1 MGNEQFD
8 DMAVLS
14 TFAELRASLHRADVE
29 ALRRQLKTV
38 WGRQVF
44 SALDDNVALKAEDK
58 FLLSRFSTA
67 FAA

>member
-1 MGNEQFD
+1 MGNEQFE

-29 ALRRQLKTV
+29 ALRRQLKTA

-44 SALDDNVALKAEDK
+44 SALEDNAALKAEDK
-58 FLLSRFSTA
+58 FILSRFSTA